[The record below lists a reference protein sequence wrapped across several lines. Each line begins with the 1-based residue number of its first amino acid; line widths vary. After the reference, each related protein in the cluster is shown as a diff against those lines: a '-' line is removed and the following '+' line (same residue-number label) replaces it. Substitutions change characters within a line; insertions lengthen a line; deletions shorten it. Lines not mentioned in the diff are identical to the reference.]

1 MPKPVTAK
9 ARKATAKAQVMPV
22 QAALDSVWP
31 NRVTLL
37 ENFAGSRRRHVLGGE
52 DDGAQRGTA

>member
-31 NRVTLL
+31 NRVTLP
-37 ENFAGSRRRHVLGGE
+37 ETFAGAL
-52 DDGAQRGTA
+52 QRS